1 MEACQQTDP
10 FKFLIYAELAGA
22 EISPARRTLAP
33 ATRAIFGRRP
43 IAHPYIISA
52 IRAATRLTASG
63 SIGR

>member
-1 MEACQQTDP
+1 MTGPITRHRDIESLKTATRWP
-10 FKFLIYAELAGA
+10 GA
-22 EISPARRTLAP
+22 EHAAALDLLA
-33 ATRAIFGRRP
+33 GRRP